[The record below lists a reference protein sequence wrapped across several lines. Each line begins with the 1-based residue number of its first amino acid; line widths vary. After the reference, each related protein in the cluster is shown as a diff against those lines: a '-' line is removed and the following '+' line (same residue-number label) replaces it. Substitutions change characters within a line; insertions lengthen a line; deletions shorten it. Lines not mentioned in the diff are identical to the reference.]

1 MIEAQVLEQD
11 QDPSLAHYLKEW
23 LAHARGRVRATTYQG
38 YEYLI
43 RVHAVPALGEVP
55 LSELSPLHFQRL
67 YSSLLTPERHLSAGT
82 VLNLHLVLTQALGQA
97 VRWGILE
104 RNPVKGAQPP
114 RPVRPEPVV
123 VDPALARRIVAA
135 LLGSAVEL
143 PGMFAIST
151 GMRRGEILGL
161 RWADLHPDL
170 HHAQVRRTL
179 HTTGQGLRFS
189 EPKTRKSRR
198 AVALPEFVRAP
209 LERARFEQGLRRSK
223 AQRWQDLDLVIDRG
237 DGAPLNP
244 DTLSSRWR
252 LFLKHSGL
260 PHVRFHDLRHAHAT
274 LMLLQGVHPKVVSE
288 RLGHASV
295 GITLDLYSHVLP
307 SMQQDAVR
315 AFDEL
320 FASS

>member
-11 QDPSLAHYLKEW
+11 QDPCLGHYLQEW
-23 LAHARGRVRATTYQG
+23 LAHARGRVRATTYGG

-43 RVHAVPALGEVP
+43 RVHAVPALGEIP

-67 YSSLLTPERHLSAGT
+67 YSSLLVSERHLSAGT

-97 VRWGILE
+97 VRWGICAS
-104 RNPVKGAQPP
+104 NPVKGAQPP

-123 VDPALARRIVAA
+123 VTPALAHRIVDE
-135 LLGSAVEL
+135 LQGSAVEL
-143 PGMFAIST
+143 PGMMAIST

-161 RWADLHPDL
+161 RWADLGPDL

-179 HTTGQGLRFS
+179 HTTGRGLQFS
-189 EPKTRKSRR
+189 EPKTRRSRR
-198 AVALPEFVRAP
+198 SVALPSILWPF
-209 LERARFEQGLRRSK
+209 LERACSEQTLRRSS
-223 AQRWQDLDLVIDRG
+223 ARSWAELDLVIDRG
-237 DGAPLNP
+237 DGGPLNP
-244 DTLSSRWR
+244 NTLSSRWR

-320 FASS
+320 FA